1 MARLYVFRPDFS
13 NLWTKDQPVL
23 TIDDSLETVV
33 SRLTY
38 SRFDLPM
45 GHHTFRLAPASK
57 DSKVW
62 DLQGAFEVSE
72 EGLFYLAIWNTDP
85 SPWTN
90 GASGSYGKDLATA
103 TTVGV
108 LTAAITGGFAIIPM
122 RPLAITRSGKNPG
135 VARFELIREDQ
146 ALEFIRQCELS
157 PSARVQ

>member
-1 MARLYVFRPDFS
+1 
-13 NLWTKDQPVL
+13 VL

-72 EGLFYLAIWNTDP
+72 EGPFYLAIWNTDP

-90 GASGSYGKDLATA
+90 GASGSYAKDLATA

-108 LTAAITGGFAIIPM
+108 LTAVITGGFSIIPV
-122 RPLAITRSGKNPG
+122 RPLAITGSGNSQS

-157 PSARVQ
+157 SSVRVR